1 MEPSPLRANST
12 KWREVWGIAAILV
25 ALGIGWTA
33 YGFCQPRILLGYGLS
48 SLAPLL
54 LIAQCALGIV
64 MEPLMGGYSDR
75 ILARTGSR
83 FVVIALGVTV
93 AGVVFVAVAA
103 VLRAAPPPAA
113 RILIP
118 PLMVIWLAAM
128 NAIRTPTFA
137 LLRQAAPTNDELP
150 RAAAVL
156 TLVSATI
163 AAAGP
168 LTVALLNRIGD
179 SPTFIVG
186 GVLIALAAL
195 SLRRALPPRE
205 YQPATVTEDAVRAD
219 VGTLFA
225 IFAFGLSVALL
236 VRAHADAIVPRLAQQ
251 TGVSLPWVQA
261 LWAFAP
267 GVLGLGAAEIAKK
280 RGVLPLLSVGLGFG
294 LIAAINYGPIYLL
307 AVLAALAAAA
317 IGAAAAAVVLAAASA
332 NAGVGVGAYF
342 AGASAAFLIV
352 SFARTPSAISGSI
365 GAVVALLLSRRL
377 HRANPLAAAT

>member
-1 MEPSPLRANST
+1 VTEPAPST
-12 KWREVWGIAAILV
+12 KWREVWGISAILV
-25 ALGIGWTA
+25 ALGIGWSA
-33 YGFCQPRILLGYGLS
+33 YSFCQPRILIGYGLS

-54 LIAQCALGIV
+54 LIAQGALGIV
-64 MEPLMGGYSDR
+64 MEPLMGAYSDR
-75 ILARTGSR
+75 LLARTGSR
-83 FVVIALGVTV
+83 FVAIALGVTV
-93 AGVVFVAVAA
+93 AGVVFVSVAA

-168 LTVALLNRIGD
+168 LTSALLDRIGD
-179 SPTFIVG
+179 SPTFIAG

-205 YQPATVTEDAVRAD
+205 YAPAPVAEDAVRAGF
-219 VGTLFA
+219 GTLLT
-225 IFAFGLSVALL
+225 IFGVGLCIALLLRAHVDTIIPRLVQRTGLS
-236 VRAHADAIVPRLAQQ
+236 
-251 TGVSLPWVQA
+251 LPTVQA
-261 LWAFAP
+261 LWAFVPA
-267 GVLGLGAAEIAKK
+267 VLGLGAAALAKL
-280 RGVLPLLSVGLGFG
+280 RSALFVLSLGLVLGLL
-294 LIAAINYGPIYLL
+294 AALNFGPIY
-307 AVLAALAAAA
+307 VLAILGGLAAAA
-317 IGAAAAAVVLAAASA
+317 IGAAAAALVVAAASA

-342 AGASAAFLIV
+342 AGASVAFLIV
-352 SFARTPSAISGSI
+352 SFARVAPAITGSA
-365 GAVVALLLSRRL
+365 GAVVALILARRL
-377 HRANPLAAAT
+377 QKT